1 MGGKQKI
8 GWIGVGKMGN
18 PMSKNLIKAGYSVTV
33 FDIVPEA
40 MNALAEEGAK
50 VASSAAEAAAD
61 ADVIISMITDDTAL
75 EDVSMGPKG
84 VFKGIGSHATYID
97 MSTVSQIISAR
108 VSEGAEEKGI
118 KYLRAPVSGSTEAAE
133 KASLTIM
140 ASGPK
145 DAYDQWED
153 IFKLLGQKV
162 FHVGEGDEARYMK
175 LLVNMMVGITSAMTA
190 EALTFGE
197 KGGLDWSQ
205 MIDTINNSV
214 IASPLIGFKVQLLK
228 DRDYTPMFTATQMAK
243 DFDLALDTG
252 KAMDIPMPITAL
264 TRQLYGSIRR
274 QIKGDLIIL
283 ESWPCLRRWQAS
295 NLKDFP
301 EPHRCAGRYGWG
313 LHGEVRWNFF

>member
-1 MGGKQKI
+1 MGAKQKI

-50 VASSAAEAAAD
+50 VASSAAQVAAD
-61 ADVIISMITDDTAL
+61 ADVIVSMIPDDHAL
-75 EDVSMGPKG
+75 EDVSVGPEG
-84 VFKGIGSHATYID
+84 VFKGIGTHVTYID
-97 MSTVSQIISAR
+97 MSTVSPIISAR
-108 VSEGAEEKGI
+108 VSEVAEDKGI

-145 DAYDQWED
+145 DAYDQCED

-162 FHVGEGDEARYMK
+162 FHVGDGDEARYMK

-190 EALTFGE
+190 EALIFGE

-228 DRDYTPMFTATQMAK
+228 DRDYSPMFTATQMAK

-264 TRQLYGSIRR
+264 TRQLYGSMKATD
-274 QIKGDLIIL
+274 KGGFDYFGIVALF
-283 ESWPCLRRWQAS
+283 EEMAG
-295 NLKDFP
+295 LKS
-301 EPHRCAGRYGWG
+301 
-313 LHGEVRWNFF
+313 

>member
-1 MGGKQKI
+1 MGARQKI

-61 ADVIISMITDDTAL
+61 ADVIISMIPDDHAL

-84 VFKGIGSHATYID
+84 VFKGLGTGVTYID
-97 MSTVSQIISAR
+97 MSTVSPIVSAR
-108 VSEGAEEKGI
+108 VSEMAAEKGI

-145 DAYDQWED
+145 DAYEQCED
-153 IFKLLGQKV
+153 IFKLMGQKV

-190 EALTFGE
+190 EALVFGE
-197 KGGLDWSQ
+197 KGGLDWNQ

-228 DRDYTPMFTATQMAK
+228 DRDYSPMFTATQMAK

-264 TRQLYGSIRR
+264 TRQLYGSMKATE
-274 QIKGDLIIL
+274 KGGFDYFGIVALF
-283 ESWPCLRRWQAS
+283 EEMAG
-295 NLKDFP
+295 LKS
-301 EPHRCAGRYGWG
+301 
-313 LHGEVRWNFF
+313 